1 MVRRRHDNT
10 DQITEADNT
19 AVTATFGGS
28 SLRGT
33 RQVTPSS
40 MSDDLRTALAMP
52 TTFGPKLFEIS
63 TLHAVSAACKVKIKD
78 AGDLLLLRD
87 WLFEELG
94 PPYMWTV
101 MLSVVEWEHLTD
113 DQKELHST
121 MRESWLSSYSKASHT
136 VLQHWLWRFLKKQT
150 ESFAPLH
157 KVFSKIKVDSPD
169 SGTSAWTEIFLLYP
183 VTCASIPHKLLAR
196 GLKTCLNFKN
206 DSMASALDYIDS
218 VNASALNSA
227 TCSP

>member
-1 MVRRRHDNT
+1 MARRRQDT
-10 DQITEADNT
+10 EDEITEAADT
-19 AVTATFGGS
+19 ACAATFGGS

-33 RQVTPSS
+33 RQVTPPS
-40 MSDDLRTALAMP
+40 MPDDLRTALAMP

-63 TLHAVSAACKVKIKD
+63 TLHSVSAACKVKVKD

-121 MRESWLSSYSKASHT
+121 KVSPTNTTLSPP
-136 VLQHWLWRFLKKQT
+136 
-150 ESFAPLH
+150 SF
-157 KVFSKIKVDSPD
+157 
-169 SGTSAWTEIFLLYP
+169 
-183 VTCASIPHKLLAR
+183 R
-196 GLKTCLNFKN
+196 
-206 DSMASALDYIDS
+206 
-218 VNASALNSA
+218 A
-227 TCSP
+227 TT

>member
-1 MVRRRHDNT
+1 MARRRQDT
-10 DQITEADNT
+10 EDEITEAADT
-19 AVTATFGGS
+19 ACAATFGGS

-33 RQVTPSS
+33 RQVTPPS
-40 MSDDLRTALAMP
+40 MPDDLRTALAMP

-63 TLHAVSAACKVKIKD
+63 TLHAVSAACKVKVKD

-121 MRESWLSSYSKASHT
+121 KVSPTNTTLSPP
-136 VLQHWLWRFLKKQT
+136 
-150 ESFAPLH
+150 SF
-157 KVFSKIKVDSPD
+157 
-169 SGTSAWTEIFLLYP
+169 
-183 VTCASIPHKLLAR
+183 R
-196 GLKTCLNFKN
+196 
-206 DSMASALDYIDS
+206 
-218 VNASALNSA
+218 A
-227 TCSP
+227 TT